1 MESKPVT
8 EKKRPTREK
17 KKLRIVSF
25 VVLTFFLCLFMAG
38 VISGEPS
45 RVLEQ
50 SWQICLSCIGIG

>member
-1 MESKPVT
+1 M
-8 EKKRPTREK
+8 K
-17 KKLRIVSF
+17 KKKIHKLPFFTLI
-25 VVLTFFLCLFMAG
+25 FFLLLFMAG

>member
-1 MESKPVT
+1 MNKI
-8 EKKRPTREK
+8 R
-17 KKLRIVSF
+17 KLPF
-25 VVLTFFLCLFMAG
+25 LTLIFFLLLFMAG